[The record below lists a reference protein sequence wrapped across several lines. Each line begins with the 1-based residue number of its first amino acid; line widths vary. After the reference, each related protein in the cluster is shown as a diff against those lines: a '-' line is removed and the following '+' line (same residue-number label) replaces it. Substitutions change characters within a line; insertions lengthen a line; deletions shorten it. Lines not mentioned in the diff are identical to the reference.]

1 MTDEQLEAQLTR
13 ITSRIGTLPSP
24 ERTRL
29 IELIEE
35 TRRRHRDIQTQARR
49 SLTALDDW
57 RLAQK
62 YLIFDYEARLR
73 ETRDRAQGTDETH
86 EE

>member
-1 MTDEQLEAQLTR
+1 MTNEQMEAQLAR
-13 ITSRIGTLPSP
+13 ITSRVDSLPCP

-49 SLTALDDW
+49 SLAALDDW

-62 YLIFDYEARLR
+62 YLIFDFEARLR